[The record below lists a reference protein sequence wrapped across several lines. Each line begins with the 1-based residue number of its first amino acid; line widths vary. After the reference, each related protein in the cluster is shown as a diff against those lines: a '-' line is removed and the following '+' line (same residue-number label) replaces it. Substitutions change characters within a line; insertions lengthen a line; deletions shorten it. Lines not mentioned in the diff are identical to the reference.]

1 MNEILEK
8 KFDSAMWNIYHT
20 AKDAYNYNATIFM
33 QMLTNYGGVN
43 TAKKLLSKE
52 KVQYGFTE
60 LWLCK
65 RLDLTV
71 EAHVL
76 KPEFKELFTNEELK
90 QARKRL
96 LDHDPNFLIKQQN
109 I

>member
-1 MNEILEK
+1 MSEILEK
-8 KFDSAMWNIYHT
+8 KFESAMWDIYHT
-20 AKDAYNYNATIFM
+20 AKTACKYNATIFM
-33 QMLTNYGGVN
+33 QMLTKYGGVN

-60 LWLCK
+60 LWLCE

-71 EAHVL
+71 EAHVS
-76 KPEFKELFTNEELK
+76 KPEFVELFTNEEIK

-96 LDHDPNFLIKQQN
+96 LDHDPNFFKKMV
-109 I
+109 

>member
-1 MNEILEK
+1 MINKILEK
-8 KFDSAMWNIYHT
+8 KFDSAMWDIYHT
-20 AKDAYNYNATIFM
+20 AKTACNYNATIFM
-33 QMLTNYGGVN
+33 QMLTKYGGVN
-43 TAKKLLSKE
+43 TAKRLLSKE

-76 KPEFKELFTNEELK
+76 KNEFNELFTREESNR
-90 QARKRL
+90 ARKRL
-96 LDHDPNFLIKQQN
+96 LDHDPDFFKSKY
-109 I
+109 